1 MITRKNR
8 QTGTMISVGRAEDLG
23 VDPSAGPWAT
33 ICEDH
38 GLIVN
43 HRTRALA
50 ESHAPDPLGWCEGC
64 REDADARNDPAP
76 DRYHLC
82 GECEGRGFDPS
93 DPEVLAGGAP
103 HAECRRCGGSGKVP
117 HDPAIHAP
125 LDWEP
130 YTPSWDE
137 IEVGMIGRA
146 ALDPDFT

>member
-1 MITRKNR
+1 MMTRKNR

-43 HRTRALA
+43 HRTRELA

-64 REDADARNDPAP
+64 REDADAR
-76 DRYHLC
+76 
-82 GECEGRGFDPS
+82 S
-93 DPEVLAGGAP
+93 GG
-103 HAECRRCGGSGKVP
+103 
-117 HDPAIHAP
+117 
-125 LDWEP
+125 DWEP